1 MCATAYG
8 SGLEREIDRVLR
20 ILGVTYTRE
29 FSFPDLAARGSGRLL
44 RFDFCVFKKDG
55 RTVDYLIECQG
66 RQHYMPVTRFGG
78 STGLRRQ
85 QFNDVAKRRYC
96 MDHGILLLTIP
107 YYDQDKISVSY
118 LRDMLAAY
126 GR

>member
-20 ILGVTYTRE
+20 ILGVLYTRE

-44 RFDFCVFKKDG
+44 RFDFCVLKDDG
-55 RTVDYLIECQG
+55 SVDYLIECQG
-66 RQHYMPVTRFGG
+66 RQHYMPVARFGG

-96 MDHGILLLTIP
+96 MDHGLLLLTIP
-107 YYDQDKISVSY
+107 YYDKDKIGVSY
-118 LRDMLAAY
+118 LRDMLGAY

>member
-1 MCATAYG
+1 MCATTYG

-44 RFDFCVFKKDG
+44 RFDFCVFKSDG
-55 RTVDYLIECQG
+55 SVDYLIECQG
-66 RQHYMPVTRFGG
+66 RQHYMPVARFGG
-78 STGLRRQ
+78 SMGLRRQ
-85 QFNDVAKRRYC
+85 QFNDVTKRRYC
-96 MDHGILLLTIP
+96 MDHGLLLLTIP
-107 YYDQDKISVSY
+107 YYDRDKISVSY

>member
-1 MCATAYG
+1 MCAPAYG

-20 ILGVTYTRE
+20 MLGVSYTRE
-29 FSFPDLAARGSGRLL
+29 FSFPDLATRASGRLL
-44 RFDFCVFKKDG
+44 RFDFCVLGDDG
-55 RTVDYLIECQG
+55 SVDYLIECQG
-66 RQHYMPVTRFGG
+66 RQHYMPVARFGG
-78 STGLRRQ
+78 PAGLRRQ

-118 LRDMLAAY
+118 LRDMLRAY

>member
-8 SGLEREIDRVLR
+8 SGLEREIERVLR

-44 RFDFCVFKKDG
+44 RFDFCVFKGDG
-55 RTVDYLIECQG
+55 SVDYLIECQG
-66 RQHYMPVTRFGG
+66 RQHYMPVARFGG

-96 MDHGILLLTIP
+96 MDNSILLLTIP
-107 YYDQDKISVSY
+107 YYDQNKISVSY
-118 LRDMLAAY
+118 LRDMLRAY

>member
-20 ILGVTYTRE
+20 ILGVSYACE

-44 RFDFCVFKKDG
+44 RFDFCVFKSDG
-55 RTVDYLIECQG
+55 GVDYLIECQG
-66 RQHYMPVTRFGG
+66 RQHYMPVARFGG

-85 QFNDVAKRRYC
+85 QFNDATKRRYC
-96 MDHGILLLTIP
+96 MDHGLLLLTIP
-107 YYDQDKISVSY
+107 YYDKDKISVSY